1 MKHFYKANSN
11 FRMKQVNGYLA
22 FEANSNA
29 IYLLLEVFI
38 FVLTNVGVD
47 GLVGEVNTK
56 ISVHLRVGRFIN

>member
-1 MKHFYKANSN
+1 
-11 FRMKQVNGYLA
+11 MKQVNGYLA

-29 IYLLLEVFI
+29 IYLLLELFI

-47 GLVGEVNTK
+47 GMVGEVNTK